1 MASKKKNQAELNA
14 EIDKMVRNAG
24 QSVNSTGN
32 SLSNKYNSTSK
43 YPGQN
48 HVKITMGVERP

>member
-24 QSVNSTGN
+24 QSVNSTGIASRTN
-32 SLSNKYNSTSK
+32 IIALQSTLVKAMSK
-43 YPGQN
+43 
-48 HVKITMGVERP
+48 